1 MTLLQTLHLQSSDT
15 DVGEDD
21 AMSDAAESP
30 IDGYDRL
37 DSSKVVAQLA
47 QRSQNELATIEAHER
62 SHKDRPAVL
71 NKLGYLRGDEP
82 LPDYDTLDPEQIATV
97 LDGADLDTAK
107 RVREYERKFK
117 RRSAVLDAVDRTRD
131 ALKTTPASISKSRD
145 DPAPSSG

>member
-15 DVGEDD
+15 DVGDD
-21 AMSDAAESP
+21 GAMSDAESP

-47 QRSQNELATIEAHER
+47 QRSQNELATIETHER
-62 SHKDRPAVL
+62 AHKDRPAVL

-82 LPDYDTLDPEQIATV
+82 LPDYDTLDPEQISTV

-145 DPAPSSG
+145 NPAPSSG